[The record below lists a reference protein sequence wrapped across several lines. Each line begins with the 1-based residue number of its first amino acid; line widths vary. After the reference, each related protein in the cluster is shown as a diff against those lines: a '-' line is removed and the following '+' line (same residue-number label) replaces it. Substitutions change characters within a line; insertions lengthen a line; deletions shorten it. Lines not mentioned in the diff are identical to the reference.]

1 MNVSADVIGQKI
13 KLSCNQTKFV
23 SNTKGFIRFVFNF
36 SSDWDNLIK
45 IAQFSQ
51 NGVCYESCLDSNN
64 SVPLPHE
71 LTVGDFTLSLYAEG
85 EGILA
90 RTLPISLGIERSV
103 TSDDNKIRAVYGIL
117 TRKISSTVSTPIVN
131 YSVSYSSEKTIDTG
145 VTVSI
150 DFTSWLDDKTL
161 LGVNTKLTAFV
172 RLNDGAW
179 ESIVLKENDDVWG
192 DTRTHTASLTLSSPV
207 YSAVTN
213 LDFYISRSGSIAS
226 GVAGTIGDSFN
237 PVKYSIKV

>member
-13 KLSCNQTKFV
+13 RLSCNQTRFV
-23 SNTKGFIRFVFNF
+23 SNTKGFIRFAFNF

-145 VTVSI
+145 VTVTI

-192 DTRTHTASLTLSSPV
+192 DTRAHTSSLTLSSPV

-213 LDFYISRSGSIAS
+213 LDFYISRGGSIAS
-226 GVAGTIGDSFN
+226 GVAGIIGDSFN

>member
-13 KLSCNQTKFV
+13 RLSCNQTKFV

-131 YSVSYSSEKTIDTG
+131 YSVSYNSEKTMDTG
-145 VTVSI
+145 VTVTI

>member
-13 KLSCNQTKFV
+13 RLSCNQTKFV

-103 TSDDNKIRAVYGIL
+103 TSDDNKIRADYGIL

-145 VTVSI
+145 VTVTI

-192 DTRTHTASLTLSSPV
+192 DTRAHTSSLTLSSPV

-213 LDFYISRSGSIAS
+213 LDFYISRGGSIAS
-226 GVAGTIGDSFN
+226 GVAGIIGDSFN